1 MKTTNTTNMNTK
13 QYLDM
18 GISTLREA
26 YTLERL
32 QEEDLA
38 ISEIANEHLSKVS
51 LTAIVDKFEMMR
63 LVKREQSKEDRR
75 KTIISLTD
83 HGREVFAQAKEARKA
98 AFEAEMLRNLSS
110 LTESDVVLQGE

>member
-1 MKTTNTTNMNTK
+1 MNTKTTNTINMNTK

-32 QEEDLA
+32 MEEDLS

-63 LVKREQSKEDRR
+63 LVKRVRSKQDRR
-75 KTIISLTD
+75 KTIIT
-83 HGREVFAQAKEARKA
+83 
-98 AFEAEMLRNLSS
+98 
-110 LTESDVVLQGE
+110 LTENGRNVLLQGE

>member
-1 MKTTNTTNMNTK
+1 MNTK

-18 GISTLREA
+18 GLSTLREA

-32 QEEDLA
+32 MEGDLS

-63 LVKREQSKEDRR
+63 LVKRVRSKQDRR

-83 HGREVFAQAKEARKA
+83 HGREVFAQAKEERKA

-110 LTESDVVLQGE
+110 LTESDVLLR